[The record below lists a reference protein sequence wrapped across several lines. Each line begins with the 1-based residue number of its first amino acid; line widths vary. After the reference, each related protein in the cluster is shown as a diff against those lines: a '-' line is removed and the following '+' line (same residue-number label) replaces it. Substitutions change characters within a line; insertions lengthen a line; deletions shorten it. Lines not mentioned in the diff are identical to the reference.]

1 MSWGA
6 ALGALAGL
14 GSAAIGAYAN
24 NRAASQVADATRDAA
39 SQQDAAMQQALAYSA
54 PYREGGLADYNALRS
69 AVGHNFQA
77 SPGYEFAREQGIR
90 AIDQA
95 ASARGMLGSGG
106 RLREL
111 MRYGT
116 GVANQEYGNWLSRLQ
131 SLASAGQSASGAAA
145 SLAQQGGQN
154 QANMTLAGGQA
165 QAQGTTGVANAL
177 LGGINQGLG
186 VYSMYR

>member
-24 NRAASQVADATRDAA
+24 NRAARTSANAARDAA
-39 SQQDAAMQQALAYSA
+39 AQYNAAMQPAAEDVA
-54 PYREGGLADYNALRS
+54 RYRAN
-69 AVGHNFQA
+69 VGETFQT

-95 ASARGMLGSGG
+95 ASARGLLGSGG

-116 GVANQEYGNWLSRLQ
+116 GVANQDYANYMNRL
-131 SLASAGQSASGAAA
+131 A
-145 SLAQQGGQN
+145 SLAGLSQSRGQAMGATNANLIQQQGA
-154 QANMTLAGGQA
+154 AN
-165 QAQGTTGVANAL
+165 AQGQVGVANAL

-186 VYSMYR
+186 VYSMFR